1 MRRLL
6 PLAAVRHSGR
16 RRGPKLARR
25 GVVPAIAALGAA
37 ALLLAAPAFAQD
49 SLETAKRKELEEARR
64 LAREN
69 REAATRLRGQESQEL
84 TKLHHTERQLNL
96 TRKRLSLLQRRR
108 RNLDQQLQGTQV
120 DLERSMLTLDQ
131 RRQQLARRLR
141 NLYKYGTAREL
152 EFLLSPRSFG
162 QLLARWDFLVLVAEQ
177 DRLLLEDVRARKEE
191 VEANQQRLQVN
202 LGEIQRTSQRTT
214 AENDRLDG
222 LRRERESSVL
232 SIQTQRKTYE
242 AAAAEL
248 DRTVRSIQ
256 RLLQT
261 LESNRKAES
270 ARAKAEG
277 RAPQPYSGDF
287 GRAEGALDWP
297 LRGSL
302 VGHFG
307 PETHPKWGTVTPN
320 NGVDIEAAVGTPVHA
335 VARGR
340 VEYTSEDYGTYGQ
353 MIILNHG
360 DGYFTLYGHLSEI
373 DVSVGQEVEA
383 GKQIA
388 RSGDSGSLKGPILHF
403 EVRKGGT
410 PLDPEK
416 WLK

>member
-1 MRRLL
+1 VRRFA
-6 PLAAVRHSGR
+6 PLAAALR
-16 RRGPKLARR
+16 RRARR
-25 GVVPAIAALGAA
+25 AASHAGRAVALAA
-37 ALLLAAPAFAQD
+37 ALFLLAAPLFAQQD
-49 SLETAKRKELEEARR
+49 SLEAAKRKELEEVRR

-69 REAATRLRGQESQEL
+69 REAASRLKGQETQEVG
-84 TKLHHTERQLNL
+84 KLRRAERQLTL
-96 TRKRLSLLQRRR
+96 TRKRLTLLQRRR
-108 RNLDQQLQGTQV
+108 RNLDQQLEGTRV
-120 DLERSMLTLDQ
+120 DLERSLLTLDQ
-131 RRQQLARRLR
+131 RRQQLGRRLR
-141 NLYKYGTAREL
+141 SLYKYGTAREL
-152 EFLLSPRSFG
+152 EFLLSPQSFG
-162 QLLARWDFLVLVAEQ
+162 QILARWDYLVLLAEQ
-177 DRLLLEDVRARKEE
+177 DRMLLEDVRARKEE
-191 VEANQQRLQVN
+191 VEASQQRLQIN
-202 LGEIQRTSQRTT
+202 LGEIQRTAKRTT

-232 SIQTQRKTYE
+232 AIQTQRKNYE

-248 DRTVRSIQ
+248 DRTARSMQ
-256 RLLQT
+256 RLLQN
-261 LESNRKAES
+261 LENNRKAES

-277 RAPQPYSGDF
+277 RTPQPYSGDF
-287 GRAEGALDWP
+287 GRAEGSLDWP
-297 LRGSL
+297 LRGNL
-302 VGHFG
+302 IGHFG

-320 NGVDIEAAVGTPVHA
+320 NGVDIEAAIGTPVHA

-373 DVSVGQEVEA
+373 DVAVGQEVES
-383 GKQIA
+383 GRTIA

-410 PLDPEK
+410 SLDPED

>member
-1 MRRLL
+1 VKREASL
-6 PLAAVRHSGR
+6 
-16 RRGPKLARR
+16 
-25 GVVPAIAALGAA
+25 GVAPCAAALAA
-37 ALLLAAPAFAQD
+37 ALLLLAPAFAQD
-49 SLETAKRKELEEARR
+49 SLETAKRHELDEARR
-64 LAREN
+64 MAREN
-69 REAATRLRGQESQEL
+69 REAATRLRGQETQEL
-84 TKLHHTERQLNL
+84 TKLHRAERQLNF
-96 TRKRLSLLQRRR
+96 TRKRMSLLQRRR
-108 RNLDQQLQGTQV
+108 RNLDQQLQGTRV
-120 DLERSMLTLDQ
+120 DLERSMLSLDQ
-131 RRQQLARRLR
+131 RRQQLARRMR

-152 EFLLSPRSFG
+152 EFLLSPQSFG
-162 QLLARWDFLVLVAEQ
+162 QLLARWDYLVLIAEQ
-177 DRLLLEDVRARKEE
+177 DRLLLEDVRARKDE
-191 VEANQQRLQVN
+191 VEANQQRLQIN
-202 LGEIQRTSQRTT
+202 LNEIQRTAQRTT

-232 SIQTQRKTYE
+232 AIQTQRKNYE

-248 DRTVRSIQ
+248 ERTVHSIQ
-256 RLLQT
+256 RLLQN
-261 LESNRKAES
+261 LESNRKAET

-277 RAPQPYSGDF
+277 RTPQPYSAGDF
-287 GRAEGALDWP
+287 ARAEGSLEWP
-297 LRGSL
+297 LHGSL

-320 NGVDIEAAVGTPVHA
+320 NGVDIEAAVGTPVRA
-335 VARGR
+335 VARAR
-340 VEYTSEDYGTYGQ
+340 VEYISEDYGTYGQ

-373 DVSVGQEVEA
+373 DVTVGQEVEA

-410 PLDPEK
+410 PLDPEQ